1 MSEMIESV
9 MLEIEEAEKGANGAG
24 PIGIISAPELARASA
39 FSLPVMP
46 LCAGTQCN
54 VTGVCAL
61 RELRARMVSRTVCEL
76 ATVLDSERRAA
87 ILSMQNQLLLA
98 GS

>member
-39 FSLPVMP
+39 FSLPIMP
-46 LCAGTQCN
+46 L
-54 VTGVCAL
+54 
-61 RELRARMVSRTVCEL
+61 
-76 ATVLDSERRAA
+76 
-87 ILSMQNQLLLA
+87 
-98 GS
+98 